1 VLCST
6 RVTGECIRAYLG
18 KHESTSLSLSLETL
32 FILSLELHSHTFGSR
47 LCNFITLAIH
57 PASTMSSEQTPLE
70 IAAQAERDLNSR
82 EAKVGASKPSDSGT
96 CTPSSQIGRRE
107 RINQNQSLT
116 FPKPTSPASTPTS
129 STNFPA
135 RP

>member
-6 RVTGECIRAYLG
+6 RVTGECFRAYLS

-32 FILSLELHSHTFGSR
+32 FILSLELYSHTFGSR
-47 LCNFITLAIH
+47 LYNFITLAIH

-70 IAAQAERDLNSR
+70 IAAQPERDLNSR

-96 CTPSSQIGRRE
+96 CTTSSQIGRRE